1 MDKLNEWLFALAC
14 LAGGFVG
21 ARIHGEATKGPL
33 NFVLYVVVGFL
44 CAIFGAPAI
53 AEWAGL
59 SGERTVAGLGF
70 VTAIF
75 WMPIADRIRV
85 TIASFRLPGGAK

>member
-1 MDKLNEWLFALAC
+1 MDKLNEWLLALAC

-21 ARIHGEATKGPL
+21 ARIHGEAAQGPL

-53 AEWAGL
+53 AEWSGL

-75 WMPIADRIRV
+75 WMPIADRIRE
-85 TIASFRLPGGAK
+85 TIATLHLPGGAK

>member
-21 ARIHGEATKGPL
+21 ARIHGDATKGPL

-70 VTAIF
+70 ATAIF
-75 WMPIADRIRV
+75 WMPLADRIREL
-85 TIASFRLPGGAK
+85 IGSLHIHGGMK